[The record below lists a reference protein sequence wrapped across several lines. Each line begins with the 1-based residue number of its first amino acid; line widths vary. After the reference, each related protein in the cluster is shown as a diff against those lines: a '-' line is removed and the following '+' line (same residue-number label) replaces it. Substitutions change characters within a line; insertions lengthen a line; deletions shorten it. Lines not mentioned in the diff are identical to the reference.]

1 MVVFRILLL
10 IGLLF
15 LLWMGWRW
23 LRSAQRRPRP
33 KAITATL
40 RCDRCGVV
48 LAPEEAQQTAGRYY
62 CPEHAQ
68 SD

>member
-1 MVVFRILLL
+1 
-10 IGLLF
+10 
-15 LLWMGWRW
+15 MGWRW
-23 LRSAQRRPRP
+23 LRSARRRPRP
-33 KAITATL
+33 EAITATL